1 MRISWTYAKQHQIIY
16 FKYVQFI
23 ELQLYLNKIT
33 TDKSEK
39 DFLNVKINGNWHDLF
54 YFPKCFT
61 CYGSTHSMENDIHT
75 LWVENNITNL
85 LTNT

>member
-1 MRISWTYAKQHQIIY
+1 MYNLLNFNYTLIRLQQIKVKRF
-16 FKYVQFI
+16 FKC
-23 ELQLYLNKIT
+23 K
-33 TDKSEK
+33 K
-39 DFLNVKINGNWHDLF
+39 NGNWHDLF

-85 LTNT
+85 LTIT

>member
-1 MRISWTYAKQHQIIY
+1 MRISRIYMKTNIKLVY

-39 DFLNVKINGNWHDLF
+39 IF
-54 YFPKCFT
+54 
-61 CYGSTHSMENDIHT
+61 
-75 LWVENNITNL
+75 
-85 LTNT
+85 